1 VNSLPK
7 TVTRQRCDC
16 DLTLGERAENDM
28 ELVQITRVKL
38 HEIHI
43 HRVTEKTDRP
53 SLYIFSIK

>member
-16 DLTLGERAENDM
+16 DLTLGERAENDI

-43 HRVTEKTDRP
+43 HRVTEKKR
-53 SLYIFSIK
+53 